1 METTKKTE
9 NAEQLDKTINVLI
22 DFDTHA
28 ELMSDLNKKRKLGTI
43 KDVNNKRI
51 YGVMIEE
58 RFKLDKALKRKKMT
72 FAELLSFLNKV

>member
-28 ELMSDLNKKRKLGTI
+28 ELMTDLNKKRKLGTI

-72 FAELLSFLNKV
+72 FSELLSFLNKV